1 MRTRVLVPTI
11 IAAAVAAGCGSA
23 GGARAQASG
32 GGGGLPQGTDPVTL
46 HPADFSTRIDNPHW
60 PMPPGSR
67 WIYSSRGDDGRP
79 ERVVVVVTHRTK
91 VVAAGVRAVVVHD
104 VASQRGAVVED
115 TQDWYAQDRAGN
127 VWYLGEATTEFKH
140 GEADTA
146 GSWEAGVDGAQAGVV
161 MAAHPRVGLRYR
173 QEHYAG
179 QAEDRAVV
187 VRLDGRADVPFGR
200 LHGLLETKE
209 YTPLEPG
216 VVEHKLYADGVGPV
230 VGGSDRLV
238 SYRRGR

>member
-1 MRTRVLVPTI
+1 MRTGALVPTI
-11 IAAAVAAGCGSA
+11 LAAALVTACGSA
-23 GGARAQASG
+23 RGAAARPSG
-32 GGGGLPQGTDPVTL
+32 GGHGLPQGTEAVTL
-46 HPADFSTRIDNPHW
+46 DPADFSTRIDNPHL
-60 PMPPGSR
+60 PMLPGSR
-67 WIYSSRGDDGRP
+67 WVYSSRGDDGRP
-79 ERVVVVVTHRTK
+79 ERVVVAVTRETK

-115 TQDWYAQDRAGN
+115 TRDWYAQDRAGN

-140 GEADTA
+140 GKASTA

-187 VRLDGRADVPFGR
+187 VSLHGSASVPFGR

-216 VVEHKLYADGVGPV
+216 VIEHKLYADGVGAV

>member
-140 GEADTA
+140 GKADTA

-161 MAAHPRVGLRYR
+161 MAAHPRVGLR
-173 QEHYAG
+173 
-179 QAEDRAVV
+179 
-187 VRLDGRADVPFGR
+187 DGRADVPFGR